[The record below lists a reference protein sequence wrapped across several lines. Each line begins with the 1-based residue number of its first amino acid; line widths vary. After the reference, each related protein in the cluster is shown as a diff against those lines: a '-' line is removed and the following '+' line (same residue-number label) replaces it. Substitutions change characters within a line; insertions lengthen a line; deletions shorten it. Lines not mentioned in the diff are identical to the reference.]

1 MTLVVSKSV
10 PTDSLNKKSLIEFSL
25 LGITGFTLAQGL
37 QSLSLFYLPAVSVT
51 FLLNFTP
58 LFVLVFGV
66 ILLDEKPSRFQMVGI
81 LIIFSGAYLFFS
93 NQFSKPSI
101 IGLLITIVS
110 GIGWALYMV
119 YGRSTLISERGDVL
133 QTTAFSMSI
142 GTIILLIVT
151 YLIEGISVIPLK
163 GWLIIV
169 WLGVINTSVAFLLWN
184 YALKRLK
191 AFETSVIQNTMLI
204 QIGLLSWVFLDE
216 KIGFIQLV
224 AIVLV
229 LTGVLIVQLKH

>member
-1 MTLVVSKSV
+1 
-10 PTDSLNKKSLIEFSL
+10 
-25 LGITGFTLAQGL
+25 
-37 QSLSLFYLPAVSVT
+37 
-51 FLLNFTP
+51 
-58 LFVLVFGV
+58 
-66 ILLDEKPSRFQMVGI
+66 
-81 LIIFSGAYLFFS
+81 
-93 NQFSKPSI
+93 
-101 IGLLITIVS
+101 
-110 GIGWALYMV
+110 MV